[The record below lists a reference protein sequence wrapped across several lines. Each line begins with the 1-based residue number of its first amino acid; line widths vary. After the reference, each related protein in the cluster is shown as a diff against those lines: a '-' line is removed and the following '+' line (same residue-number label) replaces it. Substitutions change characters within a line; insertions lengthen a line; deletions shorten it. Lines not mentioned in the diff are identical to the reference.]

1 MGEVYRATDTRL
13 GRTVALKVSK
23 DRFSQRFE
31 REARAVA
38 SLNHPHICQLYDVG
52 PDFLVMEFIRGTPVG
67 KTTGTPELLDQATQI
82 ADGLVA
88 AHAAGIVHR
97 DLKPANIMVTPDG
110 QVKILDFGLAL
121 MTAPTEVP
129 LATATAITNPGTTVG
144 TIAYMSPEQARGL
157 ELDAR
162 TDLWSLGVVL
172 YEMATG
178 VRPFEG
184 ATSAVIFEAILRD
197 APIPVLTRNPSI
209 PPELERIINRLL
221 EKDRETR
228 YQSAADVRADLK
240 RAGRDSSSGTRATTA
255 GAIEPARPRRHVAL
269 AGAAALLAAAGLAAA
284 YVYTH
289 APASPATSP
298 SEYVP
303 ITSFTDAAVAPAL
316 SPDGRMV
323 AFVRGGESFLSRG
336 QIWVKL
342 LPSGDA
348 RRLTNSTDLKYGPS
362 FTPDGANIVYTQVGQ
377 DGARP
382 SFDTWTVP
390 ALGGEPRRL
399 LPNASGLSW
408 TSDGHILFSEV
419 RGAGLHMGIVTATES
434 RAGSRDVYFP
444 EHDRAMAHFAWASP
458 DLQNVLIVEMNRT
471 GGWEPCRL
479 VPLDGK
485 SAGRKV
491 GPDGSCRAAAWSP
504 DGRWMYFSVVVGGSQ
519 HLWRQRYPDGSP
531 EQITFGATEEEGIA
545 MAPDGR
551 SLITSIGTSRSAVWI
566 HDAAGERAI
575 STEGYAYQGRLSRDG
590 RRLFYLSRRDQ
601 RSSSAELRVADVA
614 TGASE
619 SVFPGQAVEDFDLS
633 PDGKAVVFSTRPA
646 QIWIAPLDRSTPPRQ
661 LATGADQP
669 SFRGATEIVVR
680 QLSGAT
686 NTLATLTVDQG
697 RLVPF
702 GGPIVEKSGVSPDGK
717 WVLATAYPPTGH
729 DEAAMGTFAIP
740 LDGGAP
746 RRLCRG
752 YCVAGWSYDGRTF
765 YVVKPMGLAAGKT
778 MSLPLAAGQS
788 FPDLAAD
795 DLTHDLS
802 RVPGV
807 STVEHPLIAPGP
819 SAATY
824 AFVQADSE
832 RNLFRIPLH

>member
-67 KTTGTPELLDQATQI
+67 TATGTPELIDQATQI

-110 QVKILDFGLAL
+110 RVKILDFGLAL
-121 MTAPTEVP
+121 MTAATDAP
-129 LATATAITNPGTTVG
+129 LATATAITSPGTTVG
-144 TIAYMSPEQARGL
+144 TVAYMSPEQARGQ
-157 ELDAR
+157 EVDAR

-197 APIPVLTRNPSI
+197 APIPVRTRNPSI
-209 PPELERIINRLL
+209 PPELELIINRLL

-240 RAGRDSSSGTRATTA
+240 RAGRDSSSGTRVTTA
-255 GAIEPARPRRHVAL
+255 GPVEPGRPRRHLAL
-269 AGAAALLAAAGLAAA
+269 AGAAALLAAAGLAGAA
-284 YVYTH
+284 YIYTH

-298 SEYVP
+298 SEYVQV
-303 ITSFTDAAVAPAL
+303 TSFTDAAVAPAL

-348 RRLTNSTDLKYGPS
+348 RRLTNSTDLKYGPL

-390 ALGGEPRRL
+390 ALGGEPRRF

-408 TSDGHILFSEV
+408 MSDGHVLFSEV

-458 DLQNVLIVEMNRT
+458 DLQNVLIVEMDRT

-479 VPLDGK
+479 APLDGK
-485 SAGRKV
+485 SAGRRV

-504 DGRWMYFSVVVGGSQ
+504 DGRWMYFSAVVGGSQ
-519 HLWRQRYPDGSP
+519 HLWRQTYPDGSP

-575 STEGYAYQGRLSRDG
+575 STEGYAYEPRLSRDG
-590 RRLFYLSRRDQ
+590 RRMFYLSRQTQ
-601 RSSSAELRVADVA
+601 RSSAAELRVANVT

-619 SVFPGQAVEDFDLS
+619 SVFPGQAVVDFDLS
-633 PDGKAVVFSTRPA
+633 PDGKAVAFSTSAA
-646 QIWIAPLDRSTPPRQ
+646 QIWIAPLDRSAPPRQ
-661 LATGADQP
+661 LASGADQP
-669 SFRGATEIVVR
+669 SFRSATEIVVR
-680 QLSGAT
+680 HLSGAT
-686 NTLATLTVDQG
+686 NTLAKLTIDHGQ
-697 RLVPF
+697 LIPF
-702 GGPIVEKSGVSPDGK
+702 GGPVVEKSSVSPDGK
-717 WVLATAYPPTGH
+717 WVLAAAYSQDESATG
-729 DEAAMGTFAIP
+729 MFAIP
-740 LDGGAP
+740 LDGGTP
-746 RRLCRG
+746 RRFCRG
-752 YCVAGWSYDGRTF
+752 YCMAGWSYDGRAF
-765 YVVKPMGLAAGKT
+765 YVTRAVGLAAGKT
-778 MSLPLAAGQS
+778 MVWPLAAGRS

-795 DLTHDLS
+795 ELTESLS
-802 RVPGV
+802 QGAPGA
-807 STVEHPLIAPGP
+807 SMIEHMDIAPGP
-819 SAATY
+819 SAAAY
-824 AFVQADSE
+824 AFVQADAE